1 MRVVNAK
8 LVSAKEG
15 YQIWA
20 SSYDL
25 AQNPVVTLERRILA
39 QRLGDLTGRR
49 ILDIAT
55 GTGFWLDYA
64 VARGA
69 KAFGVDISRDMLRE
83 ASRKPRARGRLVQG
97 DISRL
102 PFAARVADIA
112 LCSFAAGYLSSVSL
126 LIQEMARVARA
137 VVVTDLHERA
147 VQSGWQRGFKQ
158 DGEHYAIDS
167 FSHDTSDL
175 DDAACGAGLQ
185 RHWRV
190 AASFDEPERAI
201 FEQAGKAALFDE
213 LRTVPAILCTYW
225 RHS

>member
-8 LVSAKEG
+8 EG
-15 YQIWA
+15 YRLWS

-25 AQNPVVTLERRILA
+25 DQNPIVALERRVLA
-39 QRLGDLTGRR
+39 ERLGNLAGRR

-69 KAFGVDISRDMLRE
+69 QAFGVDISTDMLRE
-83 ASRKPRARGRLVQG
+83 ASRKPGVHGRLVQG

-126 LIQEMARVARA
+126 LIQEMARLARA
-137 VVVTDLHERA
+137 VVITDLHELA

-158 DGEHYAIDS
+158 DGEQYYID
-167 FSHDTSDL
+167 FFGHRTSDL
-175 DDAACGAGLQ
+175 DNAACGEGLL
-185 RHWRV
+185 RDWRI
-190 AASFDEPERAI
+190 AASFDEPERTI
-201 FEQAGKAALFDE
+201 FEQAGKVALFDE
-213 LRTVPAILCTYW
+213 LRTVPAILCTCW